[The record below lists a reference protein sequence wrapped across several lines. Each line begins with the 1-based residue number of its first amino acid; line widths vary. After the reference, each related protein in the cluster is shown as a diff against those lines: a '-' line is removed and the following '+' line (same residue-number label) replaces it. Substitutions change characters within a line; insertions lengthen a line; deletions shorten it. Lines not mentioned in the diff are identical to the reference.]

1 MHRTCSLLFI
11 LLLLSFYLRGQDRL
25 AIVYKASAEDKKVL
39 NRYHLP
45 SAAYDSLDVLR
56 ASRDLV
62 RALQHDGYML
72 ASIGG
77 PIILGQT
84 AEVFVKIGEQYYW
97 ANLHPG
103 NLDEATLSHIGYR
116 ERFYKQKPFQY
127 RVISQLLQ
135 NIIDYSQNNGFPF
148 ASVQLDSI
156 SIEEETNTI
165 AARLHYQKGP
175 FITFDT
181 VLVHGEGR
189 TKPLFLSRYL
199 RIKPGEPYD
208 ERRVAQ
214 AAGKLS
220 RLPYLKLT
228 AAPYASFQLRQGTT
242 HLQLGEVKSNHI
254 DGVIG
259 LSPNEASEGGLLLTG
274 QFDLL
279 LQNLFGT
286 GKRIGIKWQRPQVRS
301 QLLDMQ
307 YGHPNLLGTPVHVDT
322 KFFLL
327 KEDTLFLNRSF
338 ALEASVLWGEY
349 SRVKLFS
356 DFKAARVVGSTFSP
370 DTGPLGEY
378 ADFNLNLYG
387 VGYDWMKLDSPT
399 LPTRGLAFNMQ
410 GAVGNKRIKG
420 NTASE
425 NMELVQYAL
434 EGEAKYY
441 VPISRRFVMKTRLQA
456 GVLVSDKL
464 LVNDLYRIGGL
475 NSLRGFVENE
485 FYAANYAIG
494 TLEGQLFLDS
504 ESYMFLFYDQGYG
517 QFGTS
522 KSSTDLP
529 SGVGGGLTFATNIG
543 SFTFAYAL
551 GRTSAQT
558 FDFNFSKVHF
568 GYITKF

>member
-1 MHRTCSLLFI
+1 MFFLLPLF
-11 LLLLSFYLRGQDRL
+11 LKGQDRFS
-25 AIVYKASAEDKKVL
+25 IVYQASVEDNRVL
-39 NRYHLP
+39 RGYQLP
-45 SAAYDSLDVLR
+45 RAAYDSLEILR
-56 ASRDLV
+56 VSRDLV
-62 RALQHDGYML
+62 AALHDDGYLL
-72 ASIGG
+72 ASIDRVT
-77 PIILGQT
+77 IHKQT
-84 AEVFVKIGEQYYW
+84 AEVFVKVGERYHW
-97 ANLHPG
+97 AHLSPG
-103 NLDEATLSHIGYR
+103 NVDEAALSYIGYR
-116 ERFYKQKPFQY
+116 ERFYRQKPFQY
-127 RVISQLLQ
+127 KAVSQLLKT
-135 NIIDYSQNNGFPF
+135 IIVHSENNGYPF
-148 ASVQLDSI
+148 ASVRLDSVFIREDVRTI
-156 SIEEETNTI
+156 S
-165 AARLHYQKGP
+165 AKLHYQKGP

-181 VLVHGEGR
+181 VRVHGENN
-189 TKPLFLSRYL
+189 TQPLFLSRYL
-199 RIKPGEPYD
+199 RIKPGEPFD
-208 ERRVAQ
+208 ERKVAQ
-214 AAGKLS
+214 AAGKLG
-220 RLPYLKLT
+220 RLPFIRVN
-228 AAPYASFQLRQGTT
+228 AAPYTSFQLRQGTT
-242 HLQLGEVKSNHI
+242 HLSLSEVKSNHI

-259 LSPNEASEGGLLLTG
+259 LSPNEASGGGFLLTG

-301 QLLDMQ
+301 QMLDMQ
-307 YGHPNLLGTPVHVDT
+307 YGHPNLLGTPVHVDA

-349 SRVKLFS
+349 SRVKLLS
-356 DFKAARVVGSTFSP
+356 EIKAARVVGSTFAS
-370 DTGPLGEY
+370 DTGPLGDY

-399 LPTRGLAFNMQ
+399 LPTRGLAFNVQ

-420 NTASE
+420 DSASE

-434 EGEAKYY
+434 EGEAQYY

-485 FYAANYAIG
+485 FYAAGFAIG
-494 TLEGQLFLDS
+494 TIEGQWFLDR

-517 QFGTS
+517 RFGADRAT
-522 KSSTDLP
+522 KDFPAGIGGGITFSTD
-529 SGVGGGLTFATNIG
+529 AG

-551 GRTSAQT
+551 GRTAAQS

-568 GYITKF
+568 GYITRF